1 MLPLRLLR
9 SRRLQRV
16 RRLLV
21 STGLAAC
28 ALAGSDLAAQQ
39 VQVDSP
45 LDAITE
51 GRLSLELR
59 PRYTDITQTNKTERT
74 SAWTMRSIIGWQ
86 TAVFDQWRVVVEGIH
101 TDVVGA
107 SSLNTDPATDENSP
121 YPLLPD
127 PSRTDSN
134 RLYVEYLGLPD
145 TRVRLGK
152 QLVKLDNERFFSDV
166 DFRQIPMLFTG
177 LTVVNESLPDG
188 EIYAAL
194 LNRVRTVVGT
204 QAKTRIWLLR
214 AAYSPLRDQSVA
226 AYAYG
231 LNQPQTDLYSD
242 SQWYLSDYDGVSDNS
257 HQVFGLRAEGV
268 VPIGA
273 AVNGLYTAEGAHQR
287 HYAGGDPVI
296 EAHYWRLGGGAV
308 LPKLADVGAR
318 LDREVKSS
326 NGGRYGFQ
334 MPFEDTY
341 AFNGWALQFTRTPA
355 KGLRDTWASL
365 RARPGRLQLVAELH
379 RFDAAFGGLNY
390 GNERDFRASYALT
403 PSLSL
408 KLQHARF
415 RAGDPAA
422 DYYDLTKTWLSLT
435 YDY

>member
-1 MLPLRLLR
+1 
-9 SRRLQRV
+9 
-16 RRLLV
+16 
-21 STGLAAC
+21 
-28 ALAGSDLAAQQ
+28 
-39 VQVDSP
+39 
-45 LDAITE
+45 
-51 GRLSLELR
+51 
-59 PRYTDITQTNKTERT
+59 
-74 SAWTMRSIIGWQ
+74 
-86 TAVFDQWRVVVEGIH
+86 
-101 TDVVGA
+101 VGA

-422 DYYDLTKTWLSLT
+422 DYYDVTKTWLSLT